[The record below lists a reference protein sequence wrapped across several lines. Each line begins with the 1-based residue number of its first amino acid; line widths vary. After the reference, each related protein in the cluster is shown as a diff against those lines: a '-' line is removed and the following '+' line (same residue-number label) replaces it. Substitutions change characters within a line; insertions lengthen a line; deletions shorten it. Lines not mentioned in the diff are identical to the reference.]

1 MCAERAEK
9 VFLSVAGP
17 DAAWGDRI
25 DQHLRDAG
33 LKVEYYRRSF
43 PQGTSFVKEIDSALA
58 SCDKMV
64 ALLSPA
70 YCDRR
75 SWVTEE
81 WQAAL
86 VIARQRHG
94 FLALFLIEQC
104 QLPPLLAPLNY
115 VNLTQLSEE
124 AAAGLLLEKLRS
136 KDWIRPILRGARG
149 PADSTWVAAIHRS
162 ADDRLPLGTGVVIDE
177 RRVLTSARVVTEN
190 GQVMD
195 PLPWV
200 AFPMAFQSGSQ
211 LREVVGIRL
220 SGDVSELAV
229 LDLGEVVPAGVKAA
243 SLRRPRPEYLTERG
257 WWAFGF
263 PEPRSRASPKD
274 ARGYGDHAEGEID
287 AVLAHGVLGLDVDA
301 RGAVPVGF
309 SGAGLWSPDY
319 DAVTGIVSH
328 VDTRGTGQAVTVYQA
343 DLHFVGDRLST
354 LTGWSAEQAGE
365 VAIQAWG
372 CAPQKGGY
380 RFQGR
385 GAALTEI
392 AGWLDQDRPDRRA
405 LLVTGSPGTGKSA
418 VLGRIVT
425 TADPRV
431 RAALPPDDRAVQVTE
446 GSVACAVH
454 AAGKTAL
461 EVAKEIAGA
470 FSAELPPL
478 TGQLDNLASAISKA
492 AAEQG
497 RGRLNLVID
506 ALDEASR
513 PADTRSI
520 VTHIVRPLLRAGARV
535 VVGSRRRDD
544 EGDIL
549 TAFRNA
555 VRVIDLDAAKYF
567 SQRDIEAYALA
578 TLQQRGEERR
588 SGNPYADED
597 ATRPLAARIA
607 ELSRG
612 NFLVA
617 GLTAQS
623 HADFDEEPADPGEL
637 AAYPEDAE
645 EALYQ
650 ALKRALER
658 GGPEAAGMS
667 VATALTALT
676 ALAFAEAPGLP
687 CALWSA
693 ALESLPGERPP
704 VRLESTQLARFGR
717 SAAGS
722 FLIESSGQ
730 DGESVFGLFH
740 QALNGALLW
749 RRGGRTTS
757 VTGDPIKEDQQA
769 LTHAL
774 LQYGRQA
781 GWASAPPYL
790 LRSLGHHA
798 EQAGLLD
805 ELLADDEYL
814 LYADLQRLT
823 PLAAQARTAA
833 GRERARLLEL
843 TPYAVSAGPESRRAL
858 FSVTEALERLG
869 DSFRSDPGPA
879 PYRARWSTA
888 STHQERV
895 AQSGHT
901 GGIQQVCTYISGGK
915 TFLASA
921 GEDEMVRVWDPST
934 GKQQRVFAGHSGTV
948 YGLCAFT
955 SSDGRTLLA
964 SGSADGKVAVWDPA
978 TGDQQSAFEGHT
990 GTVWTVCA
998 FTSSDR
1004 RTLLASAG
1012 ADGQVAIWD
1021 PATGDQQS
1029 AFEAHGGT
1037 VSTVCAFT
1045 SGDGRILLA
1054 SGGEDGTV
1062 AIWDPATGER
1072 QHSMEGHAGAINEV
1086 CAFTSSDGHTLLA
1099 STSAGGQVAI
1109 WDPVTGDQQRVF
1121 EGHTG
1126 TVWTV
1131 CAFTSGDGRTRLASG
1146 GTDETVRVWD
1156 PATGEEQHSMEGH
1169 TGGAYTVCAFTS
1181 SDGRPLLACAGTE
1194 SKVQVWDP
1202 ATGEQQQVLAGHLG
1216 SVWTMSEFTSGD
1228 GRTLLASA
1236 GDDEKVLVRDPSTG
1250 ELLKALPGHT
1260 GGAWSACAFTS
1271 GGRTLLAAGSH
1282 DGKVRVWEPDTGE
1295 LRRAFDCGTDQIW
1308 CVCSFTSN
1316 GRALLATVG
1325 NDSVVR
1331 VWDPD
1336 TGELQAATEAQEGT
1350 VWWICALVSAD
1361 ERPLLAWAG
1370 DDETVRVWDPAT
1382 GEVLQ
1387 VLPAHTGGAWSVCA
1401 FASDDGRTLLASSG
1415 ADREVRIWDPATGEL
1430 VKVLEGHTAGVW
1442 SVSEL
1447 TVGGRTLLASCAVGS
1462 SVRVWDPA
1470 TGQSLHEI
1478 PVHLQPYVVG
1488 ESADRLVVGG
1498 AAGLLAIELSFLP
1511 SHL

>member
-1 MCAERAEK
+1 MCAERAKK

-33 LKVEYYRRSF
+33 LEVEYYRRSF

-58 SCDKMV
+58 SCDRMV
-64 ALLSPA
+64 ALLSPG

-86 VIARQRHG
+86 VIARQRPG

-124 AAAGLLLEKLRS
+124 AAAGRLLEKLQSR
-136 KDWIRPILRGARG
+136 DWTRPVLRGARG

-200 AFPMAFQSGSQ
+200 AFPMAPQSGSQ
-211 LREVVGIRL
+211 LRQVAGIRL
-220 SGDVSELAV
+220 SDDVSELAV
-229 LDLGEVVPAGVKAA
+229 LDLSEVVPAGVKAA
-243 SLRRPRPEYLTERG
+243 PLRRPRPEYLTERG
-257 WWAFGF
+257 WWSFGF
-263 PEPRSRASPKD
+263 PERRSPDSPD
-274 ARGYGDHAEGEID
+274 HAGGYGDRAEGEID
-287 AVLAHGVLGLDVDA
+287 AVLAHGVLGLDADA
-301 RGAVPVGF
+301 RGAVRAGF

-328 VDTRGTGQAVTVYQA
+328 VATRGTGRAVTVYQA
-343 DLHFVGDRLST
+343 DLCFVGDRLST
-354 LTGWSAEQAGE
+354 LTGWSAEQAGQ

-372 CAPQKGGY
+372 WAPQKGGY
-380 RFQGR
+380 RFRGR
-385 GAALTEI
+385 RAALTEI
-392 AGWLDQDRPDRRA
+392 AGWLDRDRPDRRA

-418 VLGRIVT
+418 VLGRIVA
-425 TADPRV
+425 TADLRV
-431 RAALPPDDRAVQVTE
+431 RAGLPADDRALQATE

-454 AAGKTAL
+454 AGGKTAF
-461 EVAKEIAGA
+461 EVATEIARA

-478 TGQLDNLASAISKA
+478 TGQLDNLAPAVSQA

-513 PADTRSI
+513 PADTRTI
-520 VTHIVRPLLRAGARV
+520 VSQIVRPLLRAGVRV

-549 TAFRNA
+549 PAFRNA
-555 VRVIDLDAAKYF
+555 VTVVDLDAPEYF
-567 SQRDIEAYALA
+567 SQPDIEAYALA
-578 TLQQRGEERR
+578 TLQQRGAEP
-588 SGNPYADED
+588 GNPYADE
-597 ATRPLAARIA
+597 ATARPLAARIA

-623 HADFDEEPADPGEL
+623 HADFDQEAADPGEL
-637 AAYPEDAE
+637 AAYSEDAE

-650 ALKRALER
+650 ALRRALER

-667 VATALTALT
+667 VTTALTALT
-676 ALAFAEAPGLP
+676 GLAFAEAPGLP
-687 CALWSA
+687 CELWSA
-693 ALESLPGERPP
+693 ALESLPGEQPP
-704 VRLESTQLARFGR
+704 VRLQDTQLARFGR

-722 FLIESSGQ
+722 FLVESPGQ
-730 DGESVFGLFH
+730 DTKAVFGLFH
-740 QALNGALLW
+740 QALNDALLW
-749 RRGGRTTS
+749 RRGERTTS

-769 LTHAL
+769 LTRAF
-774 LQYGRQA
+774 LQYGRRA

-790 LRSLGHHA
+790 LRSLAHHA

-814 LYADLQRLT
+814 LYADLQRLI
-823 PLAAQARTAA
+823 PLATQASTQA
-833 GRERARLLEL
+833 GKQRARLLQL
-843 TPYAVSAGPESRRAL
+843 TPYAVSAGPQSRRAL

-888 STHQERV
+888 TTHQERA

-901 GGIQQVCTYISGGK
+901 GGVREVCAYVSGGK

-921 GEDEMVRVWDPST
+921 GEDEMVRVWDLAT
-934 GKQQRVFAGHSGTV
+934 GAQQRVFAGHSGAVIGVCAFTADDGHTLLASAGADSKIAVWDPATGEQQSVFESHTGTVHGVCAFTSGDARTLLASAGADSKIAVWDPVTGDQQRVLEGHTGTV
-948 YGLCAFT
+948 YRVRAFT

-964 SGSADGKVAVWDPA
+964 SGGTDGTVAVWDTA
-978 TGDQQSAFEGHT
+978 TGERRHSLEGHT
-990 GTVWTVCA
+990 GAINDVCVFSSGDGRTLLASASADGRVATWDVATGAQQRVFAGHTGSVWTVCA
-998 FTSSDR
+998 FTSSDG
-1004 RTLLASAG
+1004 RTL
-1012 ADGQVAIWD
+1012 
-1021 PATGDQQS
+1021 
-1029 AFEAHGGT
+1029 
-1037 VSTVCAFT
+1037 
-1045 SGDGRILLA
+1045 
-1054 SGGEDGTV
+1054 
-1062 AIWDPATGER
+1062 
-1072 QHSMEGHAGAINEV
+1072 
-1086 CAFTSSDGHTLLA
+1086 
-1099 STSAGGQVAI
+1099 
-1109 WDPVTGDQQRVF
+1109 
-1121 EGHTG
+1121 
-1126 TVWTV
+1126 
-1131 CAFTSGDGRTRLASG
+1131 LASG

-1156 PATGEEQHSMEGH
+1156 PATGEEQYSMEGH
-1169 TGGAYTVCAFTS
+1169 TGGAYTVCAFAA
-1181 SDGRPLLACAGTE
+1181 SDGRTLLACAGTE

-1202 ATGEQQQVLAGHLG
+1202 ATGEQQQVLAGHPG
-1216 SVWTMSEFTSGD
+1216 SVWTVCAFTAAG
-1228 GRTLLASA
+1228 GRTVMASA
-1236 GDDEKVLVRDPSTG
+1236 GDDEKVLVWDPATG
-1250 ELLKALPGHT
+1250 ELLKALPGHA
-1260 GGAWSACAFTS
+1260 GGAWSVSAFAA

-1282 DGKVRVWEPDTGE
+1282 DGKVRVWEPDTGQ
-1295 LRRAFDCGTDQIW
+1295 LQRAFDSGTDQIW
-1308 CVCSFTSN
+1308 CVCPFTAG
-1316 GRALLATVG
+1316 GRTLLATVG
-1325 NDSVVR
+1325 NDSTVR

-1336 TGELQAATEAQEGT
+1336 TGELQRATEGQEGT
-1350 VWWICALVSAD
+1350 VWWVCALSSAD
-1361 ERPLLAWAG
+1361 GRPLLAWAG

-1382 GEVLQ
+1382 GEMLHT
-1387 VLPAHTGGAWSVCA
+1387 LPGHTGGAWSVCA
-1401 FASDDGRTLLASSG
+1401 FASDDGRPLLASTG
-1415 ADREVRIWDPATGEL
+1415 ADPQVRIWDPDTGDL

-1442 SVSEL
+1442 SVSEF
-1447 TVGGRTLLASCAVGS
+1447 TADGRTLLASCADDS
-1462 SVRVWDPA
+1462 TVRLWDPA
-1470 TGQSLHEI
+1470 TGQSLQEI
-1478 PVHLQPYVVG
+1478 PVHLQPYVTG
-1488 ESADRLVVGG
+1488 EIAGRLVVGG
-1498 AAGLLAIELSFLP
+1498 AAGMLTMELNLSH